1 MWVAALSFAA
11 WSAACR
17 PHCPQLVNN
26 RLRVSPNVQLHV
38 HHWIVALAG
47 MAYLNRYH
55 LDEHQSARE
64 VLLGTVAHGLTYRDA
79 FVVIEREGF

>member
-1 MWVAALSFAA
+1 MWLAALSFAA

-17 PHCPQLVNN
+17 PHCPKLVNN
-26 RLRVSPNVQLHV
+26 RPRVFDNVRLHV

-47 MAYLNRYH
+47 MAYLDAYH
-55 LDEHQSARE
+55 PDQHHTVRE

-79 FVVIEREGF
+79 FVAIRR